1 MALSNTATK
10 IFFLYFFPEVYKALN
25 FYSPRVK
32 SIVELSVTNS
42 IVQEV
47 SLKIKSWQQMVSK
60 ERNPQAHTILQK
72 AL

>member
-10 IFFLYFFPEVYKALN
+10 IFFLYFLPEVYKALN